1 MYLQRLLV
9 PDITA
14 IKEAG
19 KKIHL
24 AFEATQEAKLA
35 AEIAVLNL
43 IKARPSANVATSQQ
57 AAAEAVEA
65 ALEKATKKISLAV
78 EVLAKVNVAGE
89 GLVAEAPQALEWKRA
104 LANAS
109 TKAVEAETKAKE
121 SIKEAAEEDAK
132 AALEKV
138 YLAVNVAEEVII
150 DALKVIEARPA
161 ANVIEVL
168 KIYQVRG
175 VLKDLIRGRCEAGL

>member
-1 MYLQRLLV
+1 MKV
-9 PDITA
+9 GSETTA
-14 IKEAG
+14 IKEEV
-19 KKIHL
+19 KKIKL

-57 AAAEAVEA
+57 AAAEAAEA
-65 ALEKATKKISLAV
+65 ALAKATEKISLAV

-89 GLVAEAPQALEWKRA
+89 GLVVEAEAPQALEWKRA

-121 SIKEAAEEDAK
+121 SIKEEAEKDAK

-138 YLAVNVAEEVII
+138 CLAVNVA
-150 DALKVIEARPA
+150 KV
-161 ANVIEVL
+161 L
-168 KIYQVRG
+168 
-175 VLKDLIRGRCEAGL
+175 L